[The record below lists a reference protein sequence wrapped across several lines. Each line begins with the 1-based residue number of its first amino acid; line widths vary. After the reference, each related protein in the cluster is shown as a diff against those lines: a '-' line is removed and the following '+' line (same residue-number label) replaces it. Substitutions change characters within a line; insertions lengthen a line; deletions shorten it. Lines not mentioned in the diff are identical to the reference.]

1 MDDKD
6 FELNKN
12 ALNAREESVAES
24 VEGGSGLSVEKI
36 SVTEDTTV
44 SGASA
49 TEAAVA
55 DEKKTAENLKGIDGK
70 ELKKAQK
77 RIDVSFS
84 AKMLCKGLLSKL
96 KESLISVVPVTIIVL
111 IMCLTPVVKATPREI
126 VTFVVSAIFL
136 VLGIGLFNLGADLA
150 MTPMGEHIGSGLTK
164 TRRLPLLLF
173 VSFVMGLLITVAEPD
188 LTVLADQVSAVMNK
202 TVLIAVVGIGVGLFL
217 LLSIIKVVFKKNLSM
232 LLMFFYLVL
241 FAVCAI
247 LVENGKG
254 MFLPIA
260 FDSGGVTTGPI
271 TVPFIMALGVGVAST
286 IGGRKSQENS
296 FGLIAL
302 CSIGPMIAVFILS
315 LFMKGDLNYSL
326 PDDYFFSSDLGAK
339 LAATLGVTAKDV
351 VIALALI
358 VGFFVVL
365 QITAL
370 KLPKRRIL
378 QIAIGII
385 YTFVGLLIF
394 FTAVHLGFMPIG
406 FKIGQELANFSKP
419 LLVIFSFIIGCVV
432 VLAEPAVH
440 VLNNQVEQITDGA
453 VKKRSM
459 LIALSLGVGLS
470 IGLSVIRIVFDF
482 SILYY
487 LIPGYIISLGLSFFV
502 PKLYTAIAF
511 DSGGVAS
518 GPLTASFILPF
529 ATGACSV
536 LGGESKVLE
545 LAFGIVAMVAMTPL
559 ITIQILGFRAIAS
572 AKVKAKINI
581 KRIVDA
587 DDEQVIEFM

>member
-1 MDDKD
+1 
-6 FELNKN
+6 
-12 ALNAREESVAES
+12 
-24 VEGGSGLSVEKI
+24 
-36 SVTEDTTV
+36 
-44 SGASA
+44 
-49 TEAAVA
+49 
-55 DEKKTAENLKGIDGK
+55 
-70 ELKKAQK
+70 
-77 RIDVSFS
+77 
-84 AKMLCKGLLSKL
+84 
-96 KESLISVVPVTIIVL
+96 
-111 IMCLTPVVKATPREI
+111 
-126 VTFVVSAIFL
+126 
-136 VLGIGLFNLGADLA
+136 
-150 MTPMGEHIGSGLTK
+150 
-164 TRRLPLLLF
+164 
-173 VSFVMGLLITVAEPD
+173 MGLLITVAEPD

-286 IGGRKSQENS
+286 IGGRKSQESS

-339 LAATLGVTAKDV
+339 LAATLEVTAKDV